1 VAVWAVRR
9 AITTPP
15 TSVIAGTVVVRA
27 REEGADMQ
35 HDRPGS
41 RPEEG
46 GEQQIGG
53 NAELHSQIRL
63 LEDEVA
69 LLRRKLNESPQQV
82 RLLEKRLA
90 EASERVSQLTE
101 RNAKLTETLKEARG
115 QLMALR
121 EEVDRLAQPP
131 SGYGVFLGRYED
143 GTVDVFTSGRKMR
156 VAVSPNVETEEL
168 RLGQSVRLNEA
179 LTVVEAGAFEQTGEV
194 CTFRELLP
202 ITEAGQSAR
211 ALVLGHTDEERV
223 VWLTDPLLDTGLK
236 AGDSLLVDSKA
247 GYAYDVVPKAEVE
260 DLVLEEVPDVGYND
274 IGGLGNQIEQ
284 IRDAVELPFLHS
296 DLYVEYQLR
305 PPKGVL
311 LYGPPGCGKTLI
323 AKAVANSL
331 AKKVASA
338 RGDEDGQAKSYFLN
352 IKGPELLNK
361 FVGETERHIRMI
373 FQRAR
378 EKASEG
384 TPVIVFFDE
393 MDSIFRTR
401 GSGVSSDVETTI
413 VPQLLSEIDGVE
425 GLENVIV
432 IGASNREDMIDPAI
446 LRPGRLDVKI
456 KIERPDAESAK
467 DIFSKYLTKELPIH
481 EEDLKEFAGDQ
492 RSCVEAMIQ
501 TTVERMYA
509 ETDENRFL
517 EVTYANGDK
526 EVLYFKDFNS
536 GAMIQNIVDR
546 AKKAAIKSV
555 LETGQPGLRV
565 QHLQDAIIDEFAE
578 NEDLPNTTNPDD
590 WARISGKKGER
601 IVYIR
606 TLVSGKNQE
615 SGRAIDTAT
624 NTGQYL

>member
-1 VAVWAVRR
+1 MASDRDDQENR
-9 AITTPP
+9 ASRYEKDVHELTTQV
-15 TSVIAGTVVVRA
+15 SFL
-27 REEGADMQ
+27 EE
-35 HDRPGS
+35 
-41 RPEEG
+41 
-46 GEQQIGG
+46 
-53 NAELHSQIRL
+53 
-63 LEDEVA
+63 EVA
-69 LLRRKLNESPQQV
+69 MLRRRLTESPRHLRV
-82 RLLEKRLA
+82 LEERLV
-90 EASERVSQLTE
+90 EAQSRVAALSERNE
-101 RNAKLTETLKEARG
+101 KLTTTLREARD
-115 QLMALR
+115 QVVALK

-131 SGYGVFLGRYED
+131 SGYGVFLSGYDD
-143 GTVDVFTSGRKMR
+143 GTVDVFTGGRKLR
-156 VAVSPNVETEEL
+156 VAVSPSVEVAEL
-168 RLGQSVRLNEA
+168 RRGQEVMLNEA
-179 LTVVEAGAFEQTGEV
+179 LNVVLAREFERAGEV
-194 CTFRELLP
+194 VMLKEVL
-202 ITEAGQSAR
+202 EGGDR
-211 ALVLGHTDEERV
+211 ALVIGHTDEERIV
-223 VWLTDPLLDTGLK
+223 NIADTLAEERLR
-236 AGDSLLVDSKA
+236 AGDSLLLEPRS
-247 GYAYDVVPKAEVE
+247 AYVYEKIPKSEVE
-260 DLVLEEVPDVGYND
+260 ELILEEVPDIDYGD
-274 IGGLGNQIEQ
+274 IGGLSRQIEQ

-296 DLYVEYQLR
+296 DLFREHELR
-305 PPKGVL
+305 PPKGIL

-331 AKKVASA
+331 AKKVA
-338 RGDEDGQAKSYFLN
+338 ELDGQLDGGQTAQGARSFFLN

-361 FVGETERHIRMI
+361 YVGETERHIRLV

-401 GSGVSSDVETTI
+401 GSGVSSDVENTI

-456 KIERPDAESAK
+456 KIERPDAEAAR
-467 DIFSKYLTKELPIH
+467 DIFSKYVTPTLPIH
-481 EEDLKEFAGDQ
+481 ADDLAEHGGSRDAT
-492 RSCVEAMIQ
+492 VAAMIQ
-501 TTVERMYA
+501 RAVERMYT
-509 ETDENRFL
+509 ETEDNRFL

-546 AKKAAIKSV
+546 AKKMAIKDF
-555 LETGQPGLRV
+555 LELKQKGLRM
-565 QHLQDAIIDEFAE
+565 QHLVSACLDEFRE

-606 TLVSGKNQE
+606 TLVSGKGPE
-615 SGRAIDTAT
+615 SGRAIDTIS

>member
-1 VAVWAVRR
+1 MS
-9 AITTPP
+9 T
-15 TSVIAGTVVVRA
+15 
-27 REEGADMQ
+27 
-35 HDRPGS
+35 DRPGS
-41 RPEEG
+41 QPDEG
-46 GEQQIGG
+46 GELNNGASG
-53 NAELHSQIRL
+53 AELSAQIRF
-63 LEDEVA
+63 LEDEIA
-69 LLRRKLNESPQQV
+69 LLRRKLTESPRHV
-82 RLLEKRLA
+82 RLLEQRLA

-101 RNAKLTETLKEARG
+101 RNTKLVDTLREARS
-115 QLMALR
+115 QLLALR

-131 SGYGVFLGRYED
+131 SGYGVYLAGYED
-143 GTVDVFTSGRKMR
+143 GTVDVHTAGRRMR
-156 VAVSPNVETEEL
+156 VAVSPAVDSGTL
-168 RLGQSVRLNEA
+168 KLGQSVRLNEA
-179 LTVVEAGAFEQTGEV
+179 LTVVETGGFERTGEV
-194 CTFRELLP
+194 CILRELLNDY
-202 ITEAGQSAR
+202 EAGAVR
-211 ALVLGHTDEERV
+211 ALVVGHADEERV
-223 VWLTDPLLDTGLK
+223 VWLADPLVDAPLK
-236 AGDSLLVDSKA
+236 PGDSLLVDSKA
-247 GYAYDVVPKAEVE
+247 GYAYERVPKAEVE
-260 DLVLEEVPDVGYND
+260 DLVLEEVPDVDYRD
-274 IGGLGNQIEQ
+274 IGGLFRQIEA
-284 IRDAVELPFLHS
+284 IRDAVEMPFLHAE
-296 DLYVEYQLR
+296 LFHEYQLR

-331 AKKVASA
+331 AKQVAAA
-338 RGDEDGQAKSYFLN
+338 RGDDDGQAKSYFLN

-361 FVGETERHIRMI
+361 FVGETERHIRLI

-413 VPQLLSEIDGVE
+413 VPQLLAEIDGVE

-456 KIERPDAESAK
+456 KIERPDAEAAK
-467 DIFSKYLTKELPIH
+467 DIFSKYLNETLPIH
-481 EEDLKEFAGDQ
+481 TDDLAEFAGDAK
-492 RSCVEAMIQ
+492 RCINAMIQ
-501 TTVERMYA
+501 HTVERMYD
-509 ETDENRFL
+509 ESDENRFL

-546 AKKAAIKSV
+546 AKKAAIKAV
-555 LETGQPGLRV
+555 LETREPGLRV
-565 QHLQDAIIDEFAE
+565 QHLIDAIVDEFAE

-606 TLVSGKNQE
+606 TLVTGKNQE
-615 SGRAIDTAT
+615 SGRAIDTAS

>member
-1 VAVWAVRR
+1 MSTSDRADTSGSNEAAGEAVRK
-9 AITTPP
+9 ID
-15 TSVIAGTVVVRA
+15 S
-27 REEGADMQ
+27 
-35 HDRPGS
+35 
-41 RPEEG
+41 
-46 GEQQIGG
+46 
-53 NAELHSQIRL
+53 
-63 LEDEVA
+63 
-69 LLRRKLNESPQQV
+69 
-82 RLLEKRLA
+82 
-90 EASERVSQLTE
+90 LTE
-101 RNAKLTETLKEARG
+101 RNTKLLEILKDARQ
-115 QLMALR
+115 QLLVLQ

-131 SGYGVFLGRYED
+131 SGYGVFLGSNTD
-143 GTVDVFTSGRKMR
+143 NTVDVFTSGRRMR
-156 VAVSPNVETEEL
+156 LVCSPAIEIGGL
-168 RLGQSVRLNEA
+168 RRGQTVRLNEA
-179 LTVVEAGAFEQTGEV
+179 LTVVESTGYERVGEV
-194 CTFRELLP
+194 SALRELLDG
-202 ITEAGQSAR
+202 GQR
-211 ALVLGHTDEERV
+211 ALVVGHADEERV
-223 VWLTDPLLDTGLK
+223 VWLADPLIPDASDTNPLVLRP
-236 AGDSLLVDSKA
+236 GDSLLVDPKA
-247 GYAYDVVPKAEVE
+247 GYAYERVPKAEVE
-260 DLVLEEVPDVGYND
+260 DLVLEEVPDVDYSD
-274 IGGLGNQIEQ
+274 IGGLGRQIDQ
-284 IRDAVELPFLHS
+284 IRDAVELPFLHAE
-296 DLYVEYQLR
+296 LFKEYSLR

-331 AKKVASA
+331 AKKIAEA
-338 RGDEDGQAKSYFLN
+338 RGDSPHEAKSYFLN

-361 FVGETERHIRMI
+361 FVGETERHIRVI

-456 KIERPDAESAK
+456 KIERPDAESAE
-467 DIFSKYLTKELPIH
+467 DIFSKYLTDALPIH
-481 EEDLKEFAGDQ
+481 ADDLAEFDGDRSACVAG
-492 RSCVEAMIQ
+492 MIQ
-501 TTVERMYA
+501 RVVERMYS
-509 ETDENRFL
+509 ETDDNRFL

-546 AKKAAIKSV
+546 SKKYAIKSV
-555 LETGQPGLRV
+555 LDTGATGLRV
-565 QHLQDAIIDEFAE
+565 QHLLDSIVDEFAE

-606 TLVSGKNQE
+606 TLVTGK
-615 SGRAIDTAT
+615 SAGSSRAIDTES